1 MLWLDT
7 CKFNEIHCFLGVLL
21 NTLDLGILY
30 SAKFLCSGQES
41 RIGFCLWQ
49 TFGICWCMQSACLKE
64 HIDTIAVF
72 SNSFYF
78 LLWFLKCALFLWIN
92 VQILERSGLCDFL
105 WIYVSLL
112 MWDRGPLRFY
122 KKSLQSK
129 AFIRW
134 RNMSVCVNIPS
145 EINLICC
152 EDLNV
157 QLSFNSA

>member
-1 MLWLDT
+1 M
-7 CKFNEIHCFLGVLL
+7 

-41 RIGFCLWQ
+41 RIGICLWQ

-64 HIDTIAVF
+64 HIDIFAVF

-78 LLWFLKCALFLWIN
+78 LLWFLKCALWIN

-122 KKSLQSK
+122 KKSPQSK
-129 AFIRW
+129 AFFVGGVCL
-134 RNMSVCVNIPS
+134 SVYIPS
-145 EINLICC
+145 EINLTWR
-152 EDLNV
+152 EDLIV
-157 QLSFNSA
+157 QLPYNFA